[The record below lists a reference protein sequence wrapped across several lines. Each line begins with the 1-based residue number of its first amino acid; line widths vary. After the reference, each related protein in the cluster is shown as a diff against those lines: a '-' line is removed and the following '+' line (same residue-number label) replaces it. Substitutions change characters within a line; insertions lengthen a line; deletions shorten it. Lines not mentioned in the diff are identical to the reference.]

1 VPITPDDKDWTW
13 VLDRPCPE
21 CGFEAGH
28 VDLVSFPAQLRSLA
42 PPWEA
47 VLARSDVA
55 ERPDDQTWSPLEY
68 ACHTRDVF
76 RLYDLRL
83 HLMLDED
90 DPHYPNWD
98 QDETAVA
105 EAYNQQDPSA
115 VYRELAEAAEQV
127 AASFEQVPGDDWQ
140 RTGLRSDGAH
150 FSVETFASYFIH
162 DPVHHL
168 HDVGVPFSLA

>member
-1 VPITPDDKDWTW
+1 
-13 VLDRPCPE
+13 
-21 CGFEAGH
+21 
-28 VDLVSFPAQLRSLA
+28 
-42 PPWEA
+42 
-47 VLARSDVA
+47 
-55 ERPDDQTWSPLEY
+55 
-68 ACHTRDVF
+68 VF
-76 RLYDLRL
+76 RLYDMRL

-98 QDETAVA
+98 QDESAVT

-127 AASFEQVPGDDWQ
+127 AVSFEQVAGDDWQ

-150 FSVETFASYFIH
+150 FTVETFASYFIH

-168 HDVGVPFSLA
+168 HDVGVPFTLR